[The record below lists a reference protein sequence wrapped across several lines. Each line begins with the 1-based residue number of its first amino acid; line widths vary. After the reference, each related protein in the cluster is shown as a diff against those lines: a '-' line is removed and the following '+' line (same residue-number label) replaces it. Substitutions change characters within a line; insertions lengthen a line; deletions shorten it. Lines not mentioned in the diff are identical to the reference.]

1 MYTNSFF
8 ALTVQSFLLLDI
20 RPFGNRLHNLSKDS
34 LATLGPMLGQDMRQA
49 IALLEFCAFA
59 RRPPEKINIANIRA
73 MHSAVYRRIIPFS
86 VFSQDVFCGLISSL
100 DIALDGAV
108 AHRLDLIALDLRIG
122 LRMHWSG
129 LAFLALYQRAG
140 IRLIHRAVEALLR
153 VLAHVVAQDA
163 HMAEFPVER
172 IKLLDI
178 VQAALCE
185 EWQVGLCRLAAQ
197 LLVGILIPLRIVA
210 LRPAAVDVAT
220 VIRRVTDVH
229 AFAARILLHQADF
242 LVDHALALFLER
254 LDVGIIPAHAGLTA
268 SSSARPTKQRDHPRA
283 CGAHLELLHK
293 SVDWRGSS
301 PRMRG
306 SLSCD
311 THGFPDRG
319 IIPSHAGLTT
329 KSKQE
334 IVLCGAHGTDL
345 IKRYTVSGSSP
356 RMRGSRRI
364 AD

>member
-100 DIALDGAV
+100 DIALDG
-108 AHRLDLIALDLRIG
+108 
-122 LRMHWSG
+122 
-129 LAFLALYQRAG
+129 
-140 IRLIHRAVEALLR
+140 AVEALLR

-254 LDVGIIPAHAGLTA
+254 LDVGIIPAHAGLT
-268 SSSARPTKQRDHPRA
+268 RLRA
-283 CGAHLELLHK
+283 G
-293 SVDWRGSS
+293 
-301 PRMRG
+301 
-306 SLSCD
+306 
-311 THGFPDRG
+311 
-319 IIPSHAGLTT
+319 
-329 KSKQE
+329 
-334 IVLCGAHGTDL
+334 
-345 IKRYTVSGSSP
+345 Y
-356 RMRGSRRI
+356 
-364 AD
+364 